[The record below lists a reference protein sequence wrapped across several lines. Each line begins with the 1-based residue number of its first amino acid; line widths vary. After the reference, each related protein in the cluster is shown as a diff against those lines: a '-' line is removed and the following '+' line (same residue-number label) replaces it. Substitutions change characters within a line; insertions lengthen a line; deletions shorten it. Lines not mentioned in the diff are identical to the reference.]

1 MSALVKSFSSKVCAN
16 FALLFAASLFSTIS
30 VNAALKNHP
39 ISYLGDK
46 STMLYATTFSIAD
59 NEEPTTDE
67 TFELSDVYNYG
78 GSSIKF
84 NEKFAEGETDIQGFK
99 SNMPHANQY
108 IIVSDPHV
116 LEKSAAYPY
125 EQKIDEVNRLIINT
139 VDCRPGL
146 RMRIFEIPLTNC
158 VPKTTV
164 RIQFDL
170 EWVRSSTNCNDNAD
184 AWFALF
190 ENDENHSI
198 ANKYLNLGIEGGAAK
213 QRIHYDYT
221 FTPTAATTTLRFI
234 KTDGCPM
241 AIAISNI
248 VITGEVADISISCQS
263 ESMFLGTPVTLNA
276 SLKSASEEEIVWY
289 RSVNNATNWQQIAS
303 GSKTYVDNPG
313 EVGVYYYKA
322 TIPGVDEPISSN
334 IVSISRIIQCDASVE
349 GSHMMFTDDFGQLGS
364 EQARDSSL
372 FVINGYKDPVNGFKY
387 RPACK
392 AIKGKGANDYAIVAN
407 PHWAGCHDQWPE
419 APGDNSCDCKDGFWF
434 DQRYDHTQNG
444 MDKDGKFGGML
455 FLNPQDNEGSGI
467 MVYSREA
474 ECISRNTNVNFS
486 AWFANAAIFSG
497 EVKCLINAELRVK
510 GENGEYIP
518 EATLHIKD
526 IMAGADWTNAV
537 TSFNTGNNTKLT
549 VEIWNMTYG
558 DDKGNDLL
566 IDDIAFWSC
575 PPYGTLEVEVPP
587 VGKFAVTDSTVTGKC
602 GSEVKL
608 KVIGESIEKLD
619 NPYFMWL
626 YKTGEMTKFE
636 KHPTFASL
644 PAQNIT
650 LGTDTMFKVIVA
662 GSKEDA
668 EAYFEGTLPKECLL
682 ASETNYMTSF
692 CRPVNV
698 SFSRNCNTLTFTSTC
713 DADWYKA
720 KSIDEPVEWVKIN
733 EEGPVSRLKLEL
745 EEPYK
750 YYKAVGEFGDESEI
764 IKMEAYMDM
773 HIQLYANSDP
783 TNIKVGGETIAIQN
797 GESVFI
803 GLKEHKVGESYRI
816 FAKYENSTLID
827 VVGDVAPVDET
838 PFWKEHTPIYDV
850 AYYIERQGCTSDTV
864 YAKIAG
870 GILLVESTRNCNDV
884 TLHAET
890 EMSEVKWYSK
900 SVGAEEWNG
909 PLTDETGAVI
919 TEKDITVSATSDSI
933 FKATTEYLGK
943 DFSSNSDTILYYHA
957 ELLGAEI
964 DDMKWVNDTI
974 FTQIGSDI
982 KLKVKDDSYA
992 SDKATYIIT
1001 NKAGEEF
1008 SIDQKFIATDSITI
1022 ENVTANDEYSLTAK
1036 GCEFNSVVL
1045 VVKDTVYIPDDP
1057 DDPRSETAIVRNNCN
1072 NITITADASTND
1084 VYWFS
1089 STDNTNWTPMEGG
1102 SVIGKVLETTITAN
1116 TFFKAGVK
1124 VVSRG
1129 KADDMSYSNSVKVE
1143 FYHIEQI
1150 GNVKDSIPY
1159 VNDTI
1164 FAKIGDTV
1172 VLGKTVESYAGPDAI
1187 YEFTDKDGTE
1197 LGKITPEDAADKM
1210 IEVQD
1215 VQENNVFTMKVD
1227 ECVANPIVLVVQD
1240 TTHIP
1245 VDPDDPRWATTMI
1258 RENCNDITITADA
1271 STDEV
1276 YWFSSADSTN
1286 WSPMEGGSIIGKEMK
1301 TTITENTF
1309 FKTGVKVRERGMKES
1324 VFHYSNVVKAEFFH
1338 IEQIGNVKGVT
1349 PFVTDTI
1356 FAELN
1361 DTIILGK
1368 STDSYTGDYLSY
1380 KFFDSEGNMVGSFC
1394 ACEDSTIE
1402 IIAIHDETY
1411 IMKAADCVSNPIVLV
1426 VQDTIYIPVDPDD
1439 PRSAT
1444 AVVRNNCNDIT
1455 ITADAST
1462 DEVYWFSS
1470 ADGTTWSP
1478 MEGGSVIGKV
1488 LTTTI
1493 TENTYFKAAVK
1504 VKERDKGTTLHY
1516 SNAVY
1521 LEYYKLNITAYP
1533 ADNISA
1539 EGKTIIVTYNSNAV
1553 IRLSDD
1559 SYAGADADYAIYN
1572 KNGEKIGSFDVKGGV
1587 RTFNVNNITEDQTYY
1602 VKVDECV
1609 SDVVNIVVNATVDIL
1624 ITERSCN
1631 HVTLTAKVSGTGD
1644 VVWMK
1649 EVNGVWVEMTEKG
1662 NTINIDLTDNIK
1674 IKAVIGIFES
1684 EPITIDYY
1692 GVELNAINI
1701 LTGETGKELNIGIGA
1716 KVDLEPTVIG
1726 VPESENY
1733 VYYDSKG
1740 NVVGNTTADDPNL
1753 TVAPSVNQKYGVMVS
1768 GCKSNMVKVNVEWP
1782 TVFTPLNVDGYNDDF
1797 LMNVDPA
1804 IKIQVFDRNG
1814 NMLADS
1820 PNGWDGKI
1828 DGDYAQPGV
1837 YFYVATLSDGSTHR
1851 ATVEIYA
1858 PK

>member
-1 MSALVKSFSSKVCAN
+1 MSALIKSFKSKAGAN
-16 FALLFAASLFSTIS
+16 LALLFAVSFLGTVSA
-30 VNAALKNHP
+30 NAALKNHP
-39 ISYLGDK
+39 ISDLGDK

-59 NEEPTTDE
+59 NDEQTTDE
-67 TFELSDVYNYG
+67 TFKLSDVYNFGG
-78 GSSIKF
+78 GSIIF
-84 NEKFAEGETDIQGFK
+84 NEKFTNGETDIQNFK

-116 LEKSAAYPY
+116 LEKSAEYPY
-125 EQKIDEVNRLIINT
+125 EQKTDEINRLIINT
-139 VDCRPGL
+139 VDNRPIM

-158 VPKTTV
+158 VPGTPV
-164 RIQFDL
+164 RVQFDL
-170 EWVRSSTNCNDNAD
+170 DWVRSSKSCNDNAD

-190 ENDENHSI
+190 ENDNNHSI
-198 ANKYLNLGIEGGAAK
+198 ADKYLNLGIQGGEAK
-213 QRIHYDYT
+213 QHIHYDYS

-234 KTDGCPM
+234 KTDGCPIV
-241 AIAISNI
+241 IAISNI
-248 VITGEVADISISCQS
+248 VITGEIADINISCKS

-276 SLKSASEEEIVWY
+276 SLKSASEEDIIWY
-289 RSVNNATNWQQIAS
+289 RSVNNATDWQQIAS
-303 GSKTYVDNPG
+303 GTKTYVDNPD
-313 EVGVYYYKA
+313 EVGIYYYKA
-322 TIPGVDEPISSN
+322 TIPGTDEPISSN
-334 IVSISRIIQCDASVE
+334 IVSISRIIQCDANVE
-349 GSHMMFTDDFGQLGS
+349 GSHMMFMDDFGQLGS
-364 EQARDSSL
+364 ETARACSPYVIDG
-372 FVINGYKDPVNGFKY
+372 FVDEEKGFKC
-387 RPACK
+387 RPECK

-419 APGDNSCDCKDGFWF
+419 SDDNSCDCKDGFWF
-434 DQRYDHTQNG
+434 DQRFDHTQNG
-444 MDKDGKFGGML
+444 MDKEGKFGGML
-455 FLNPQDNEGSGI
+455 FLNPQDNKGQGI

-474 ECISRNTNVNFS
+474 ECISKNTNVNFS

-497 EVKCLINAELRVK
+497 DVRCLIDAELRVK
-510 GENGEYIP
+510 GEDGNYIP
-518 EATLHIKD
+518 EALLHIKD

-537 TSFNTGNNTKLT
+537 TSFNTGDNTKLT
-549 VEIWNMTYG
+549 VEIWNMTFG
-558 DDKGNDLL
+558 NDKGNDLL

-608 KVIGESIEKLD
+608 KVTGESIEKLD

-644 PAQNIT
+644 PTQNIT

-668 EAYFEGTLPKECLL
+668 EAYFEGTRPKECLL

-692 CRPVNV
+692 CTPVHI
-698 SFSRNCNTLTFTSTC
+698 SFSRDCNKMTFSSSSA
-713 DADWYKA
+713 ADWYK
-720 KSIDEPVEWVKIN
+720 SESLEEPVEWVKIN
-733 EEGPVSRLKLEL
+733 EEGPVARLKLDL

-750 YYKAVGEFGDESEI
+750 YYKATSEFGDDSEI
-764 IKMEAYMDM
+764 VKMEPYMDM
-773 HIQLYANSDP
+773 HIQLYASSDP
-783 TNIKVGGETIAIQN
+783 SNIKKGGETIALQN
-797 GESVFI
+797 GESVFV
-803 GLKEHKVGESYRI
+803 GLTEHKVGESYRI
-816 FAKYENSTLID
+816 FAKYDNSMLID

-850 AYYIERQGCTSDTV
+850 AYYIERQGCSSDTV

-870 GILLVESTRNCNDV
+870 GVLLVEDTRDCNEI

-890 EMSEVKWYSK
+890 ELEEVKWYSK
-900 SVGAEEWNG
+900 SVGSEEWVG
-909 PLTDETGAVI
+909 PLTDESGEEI
-919 TEKDITVSATSDSI
+919 TAKDMTVSLTNDSI
-933 FKATTEYLGK
+933 FKVTIDYLGK
-943 DFSSNSDTILYYHA
+943 QFSSNSDTVLYYHA
-957 ELLGAEI
+957 ELLGATI
-964 DDMKWVNDTI
+964 DDMVWVNDTI

-982 KLKVKDDSYA
+982 KFKVKDDSYA
-992 SDKATYIIT
+992 SDKATYTIT
-1001 NKAGEEF
+1001 NKAGQEF
-1008 SIDQKFIATDSITI
+1008 YIDQKYIATDSITI
-1022 ENVTANDEYSLTAK
+1022 ENVTADDEYSLTAK

-1072 NITITADASTND
+1072 DITITADASTND

-1089 STDNTNWTPMEGG
+1089 SADSINWSPMKDGAI
-1102 SVIGKVLETTITAN
+1102 IGKVLETTITEN

-1129 KADDMSYSNSVKVE
+1129 KADDMSYSNAVKVE

-1172 VLGKTVESYAGPDAI
+1172 VLGKTTESYAGKNATF
-1187 YEFTDKDGTE
+1187 EFTDKNGTE

-1210 IEVQD
+1210 IEVQN
-1215 VQENNVFTMKVD
+1215 VQEDNVFTMKVD
-1227 ECVANPIVLVVQD
+1227 ECVANPIILVVQD

-1245 VDPDDPRWATTMI
+1245 VDPNDPRWATTMI

-1276 YWFSSADSTN
+1276 YWFSSADSTT
-1286 WSPMEGGSIIGKEMK
+1286 WSPMKDGSVIGKEMK
-1301 TTITENTF
+1301 TTITENTY

-1356 FAELN
+1356 FAELS
-1361 DTIILGK
+1361 DTVVLGK
-1368 STDSYTGDYLSY
+1368 SSDSYTGDYLSY

-1394 ACEDSTIE
+1394 ACEDSIIE
-1402 IIAIHDETY
+1402 IIAEHDETY

-1444 AVVRNNCNDIT
+1444 AVIRNNCNDIT

-1462 DEVYWFSS
+1462 DDVYWYSS
-1470 ADGTTWSP
+1470 ADGENWNAVD
-1478 MEGGSVIGKV
+1478 GGAIIGKV
-1488 LTTTI
+1488 LNTQLVKDGD
-1493 TENTYFKAAVK
+1493 TYFRAAVL
-1504 VKERDKGTTLHY
+1504 VRVSGGSEFHY
-1516 SNAVY
+1516 SNIIN
-1521 LEYYKLNITAYP
+1521 LEYYKLDLTVYP

-1559 SYAGADADYAIYN
+1559 SYAGAEADYAIYN
-1572 KNGEKIGSFDVKGGV
+1572 KNDEKIGSFDVKGRV
-1587 RTFNVNNITEDQTYY
+1587 RTYNINNITEDQTYY

-1609 SDVVNIVVNATVDIL
+1609 SDIVAIYVNATVDIL
-1624 ITERSCN
+1624 IAERECN
-1631 HVTLTAKVSGTGD
+1631 KIKLNAKVSGSGD

-1649 EVNGVWVEMTEKG
+1649 EENGVWVEMPEKG
-1662 NTINIDLTDNIK
+1662 TSIELNITNNVK

-1684 EPITIDYY
+1684 EPVTIDYY
-1692 GVELNAINI
+1692 NVELNAKNI
-1701 LTGETGKELNIGIGA
+1701 LTGETGKELSTGIGT
-1716 KVDLEPTVIG
+1716 KVELEPTLTGNI
-1726 VPESENY
+1726 PEN
-1733 VYYDSKG
+1733 VYTYFDSKG
-1740 NVVGNTTADDPNL
+1740 NVVGTTTADDPNL
-1753 TVAPSVNQKYGVMVS
+1753 IVAPSINQVYGVNLY
-1768 GCKSNMVKVNVEWP
+1768 GCISNMVKIDVIWP
-1782 TVFTPLNVDGYNDDF
+1782 TVFTPMNIDGYNDDF
-1797 LMNVDPA
+1797 LMDVDPA
-1804 IKIQVFDRNG
+1804 IEVLIFDRNG
-1814 NMLADS
+1814 NMVASS
-1820 PNGWDGKI
+1820 PNGWDGKVN
-1828 DGDYAQPGV
+1828 GSYAQPGV
-1837 YFYVATLSDGSTHR
+1837 YYYVAKLSDGSIHK
-1851 ATVEIYA
+1851 ATIEVYV